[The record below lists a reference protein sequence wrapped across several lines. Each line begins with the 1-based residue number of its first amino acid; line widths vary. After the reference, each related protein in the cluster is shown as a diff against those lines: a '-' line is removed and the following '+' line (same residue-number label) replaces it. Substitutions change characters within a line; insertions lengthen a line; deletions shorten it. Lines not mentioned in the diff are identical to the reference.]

1 MGFYLVKS
9 FNVVYIIIIQFL
21 VAILINI
28 ALDKTILYYDVPTD
42 NTDKLHILIEFV
54 KLIIVLGCLGIFS
67 YIGRVFIRHIPSPFD
82 GIYGLKHL
90 KMKELLEAGSL
101 TMFVFLTSDSID
113 NRVKRF
119 RFAVDK
125 YI

>member
-1 MGFYLVKS
+1 MGFYIVKS

-54 KLIIVLGCLGIFS
+54 KLIIVLGCLGILS
-67 YIGRVFIRHIPSPFD
+67 YVGRVFIRHIPSPFD
-82 GIYGLKHL
+82 GLYGLKHL
-90 KMKELLEAGSL
+90 QMKELLEAGSL
-101 TMFVFLTSDSID
+101 TTFVFLTSDSID

-119 RFAVDK
+119 RLAVDK